1 MVRGDRQTYRAT
13 RDLRG
18 PKPRD
23 HISFPG
29 GEFIVIEGPHA
40 GLRIRIEET
49 LLTIGR
55 ESDNS
60 IPLSMDSSVS
70 RRHAVVEWVENKLF
84 IRDRSSTNGTAVN
97 GELIQGRA
105 TLSNLDIVKVGKSA
119 LQLIYDTP
127 SEPEVYVIHDEDE
140 TPETDEG

>member
-29 GEFIVIEGPHA
+29 GEFIAIEGPHA
-40 GLRIRIEET
+40 GLRIRIDEP

-60 IPLSMDSSVS
+60 IPLSLDASVS

-84 IRDRSSTNGTAVN
+84 IRDRSSTNGTRVN
-97 GELIQGRA
+97 GKLIQGRM
-105 TLSNLDIVKVGKSA
+105 TLSNLDIIKIGRSA

-127 SEPEVYVIHDEDE
+127 AEPDVYVIHDEDE
-140 TPETDEG
+140 TQQSDEG